1 MLMGVTEPPDDRKP
15 VIEIRNLTKT
25 FNGRTVLRNI
35 SLNVYKGETM
45 IVMGGSGCGKSTL
58 LWLILGVHTPDE
70 GSIRLLGHEIVG
82 MREDELIALK
92 KRVGVL
98 FQSGALYN
106 SMTLGENVAL
116 PIREHT
122 SLDEDIIQIMVK
134 MKLELVGLR
143 GFENLKPAQLSGG
156 MKKRA
161 GLARALALDPE
172 LLFYDEPTSGLDPVF
187 SAVIAQLIRDL
198 NRKLGVTS
206 VVVTHDMVTA
216 FQIADRMALLYDGE
230 FLQVGTPEEIKNSQ
244 NPVVRQFVKGLAEGP
259 IKLRMTSRD
268 YYEDLLREI

>member
-1 MLMGVTEPPDDRKP
+1 MDKEL
-15 VIEIRNLTKT
+15 VIEIRNLTKA
-25 FNGRTVLRNI
+25 FDGRTVLRNI
-35 SLNVYKGETM
+35 SLDVCKGETL

-58 LWLILGVHTPDE
+58 LWHILGVHTPDE

-82 MREDELIALK
+82 MREDELTALK
-92 KRVGVL
+92 RRVGVL

-116 PIREHT
+116 PMREHT
-122 SLDEDIIQIMVK
+122 SLDEGIIQIMVK

-172 LLFYDEPTSGLDPVF
+172 LLFYDEPTAGLDPVF
-187 SAVIAQLIRDL
+187 SAVIGQLIRNL

-216 FQIADRMALLYDGE
+216 FQIADRMALLYDGQL
-230 FLQVGTPEEIKNSQ
+230 LQVGTPDEIKNSD
-244 NPVVRQFVKGLAEGP
+244 NGVVRQFVEGLAEGP
-259 IKLRMTSRD
+259 IKLRAASRD
-268 YYEDLLREI
+268 YYEDLLAEGEGI